1 VLHEYNYFDS
11 IAEGKH
17 MEINS
22 TIDRVYSKAID
33 FDLKAR
39 ELRRV
44 ADLANRV
51 AIGFEEFS
59 DSIAKDAYPYAKNI
73 SSLTI
78 VRTKRKFEELPP
90 LLKEVFL
97 SEYILHN
104 VVIPKDKDNPY
115 HYRKLFENIESAA
128 YIFVAGVKEV
138 QDEIKRYEEYKE
150 KEKRE
155 RGYDLPAH
163 SYAMSYAM
171 DDDFEDD
178 PPWPDE

>member
-1 VLHEYNYFDS
+1 MLYDSDYFEFMAD
-11 IAEGKH
+11 GQH
-17 MEINS
+17 TEINK
-22 TIDRVYSKAID
+22 TIDRVYAKAA
-33 FDLKAR
+33 DLDATAR
-39 ELRRV
+39 ELRQV
-44 ADLANRV
+44 ADLANNV
-51 AIGFEEFS
+51 AIRFEDFAEE
-59 DSIAKDAYPYAKNI
+59 IAKDPYPYDKNI
-73 SSLTI
+73 SPLT
-78 VRTKRKFEELPP
+78 VARTKRKFEEMPT

-104 VVIPKDKDNPY
+104 VAIPEDKNNPY
-115 HYRKLFENIESAA
+115 HYRKIFENIESAA
-128 YIFVAGVKEV
+128 YVFADEYKTV